1 MMLLCK
7 HGANWETFNERK
19 DAYKE
24 FYDKQVKFCKERDE
38 EFLEW
43 QRRCRR

>member
-1 MMLLCK
+1 MQ
-7 HGANWETFNERK
+7 AWRNWETFNERK

-38 EFLEW
+38 EFLKW
-43 QRRCRR
+43 QEDVEDREE